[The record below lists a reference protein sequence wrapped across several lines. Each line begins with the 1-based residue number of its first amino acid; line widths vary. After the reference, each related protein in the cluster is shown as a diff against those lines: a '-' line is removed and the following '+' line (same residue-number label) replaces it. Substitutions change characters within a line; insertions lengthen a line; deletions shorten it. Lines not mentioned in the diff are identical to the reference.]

1 MKGVL
6 LLLTSTIL
14 VVAIVVER
22 GGLSWELER
31 PLLHYLAK
39 KTDHPLPCV
48 TAVVLPM
55 TGPVIASQDSA
66 LALRAI
72 VSFHPR
78 LILIAAPM
86 DDLSSGL
93 FSLLREARSEG
104 AIQGMFCIFGS
115 FPKQPAIYHG
125 VDMYLFPMEP
135 ELTPVAGE
143 VGSLNTSG
151 FILPNNNKNEALS
164 MPLFGITSHGEIV
177 SSLWWRGLENIEKK
191 ESSLKP
197 LFLLGKRMLIL
208 ENKNVIWLGAQ
219 SCLLPKKA
227 PPAKM
232 ISLDD
237 LLLLREE
244 MERGEIR
251 PNLEMLFRNTTVI
264 LGGGESV
271 AQAALLQDAQQQIS
285 LHHIGTT
292 FYALLLVLLTFGVMI
307 AVRFSEID
315 FWLFLFCFIVVYA
328 LAIFVLFYF
337 LEILLPLVMPS
348 SIVIIALLK
357 REWGRSKILK

>member
-6 LLLTSTIL
+6 LLLASTIL

-31 PLLHYLAK
+31 PLLHFLAN
-39 KTDHPLPCV
+39 KTDHPLPAV
-48 TAVVLPM
+48 TAVVIPT
-55 TGPVIASQDSA
+55 TGEIIAPQDSA
-66 LALRAI
+66 LALRAM

-86 DDLSSGL
+86 DELSSGL
-93 FSLLREARSEG
+93 FSLLREARLEG
-104 AIQGMFCIFGS
+104 AIQGIFCIFGS
-115 FPKQPAIYHG
+115 LPKQPSIYHG
-125 VDMYLFPMEP
+125 VDIYLFPMEA

-177 SSLWWRGLENIEKK
+177 SSLWWRGLESVEKK
-191 ESSLKP
+191 ESTLKP
-197 LFLLGKRMLIL
+197 LFLLGKRMLVL
-208 ENKNVIWLGAQ
+208 GNKNVIWLGAQ
-219 SCLLPKKA
+219 SCLLQKKV

-232 ISLDD
+232 ISLED

-251 PNLEMLFRNTTVI
+251 PNLEMLFRNKTII

-271 AQAALLQDAQQQIS
+271 AQAALLQDAQQQIG
-285 LHHIGTT
+285 LHHISIT
-292 FYALLLVLLTFGVMI
+292 FYALLLVLLTFVVMI

-315 FWLFLFCFIVVYA
+315 FWLFLFCFIIVYG
-328 LAIFVLFYF
+328 LAICVLFYF
-337 LEILLPLVMPS
+337 LEILLPLVMPA

-357 REWGRSKILK
+357 KRTG